1 MMKVREDLRFRII
14 LHGLRRR
21 NQGIPLV
28 ELRRE
33 YLKPYGKS
41 TSHKTWNKCQLCY
54 RNWMLHGYPCQEQSP
69 RIYNRTK
76 YSLGT

>member
-1 MMKVREDLRFRII
+1 MMKVPEDLRFRII

-41 TSHKTWNKCQLCY
+41 TSHKTWNKYQLCY
-54 RNWMLHGYPCQEQSP
+54 RN
-69 RIYNRTK
+69 
-76 YSLGT
+76 